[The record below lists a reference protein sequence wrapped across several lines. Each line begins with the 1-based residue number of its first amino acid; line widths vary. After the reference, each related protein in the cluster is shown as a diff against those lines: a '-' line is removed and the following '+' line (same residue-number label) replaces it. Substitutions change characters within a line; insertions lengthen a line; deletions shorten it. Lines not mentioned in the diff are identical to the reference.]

1 MWKALHTAS
10 LLAGSDSMVAVA
22 NALTQSIPCSECS
35 GHYRFWIASHP
46 LVAGTDMATWFL
58 NLHNVV
64 NQRNGSPTWT
74 MDAMIATYGG
84 ATAAS
89 DALVALQSVAR
100 YLWSDT
106 VVSLLQQIL
115 SS

>member
-1 MWKALHTAS
+1 
-10 LLAGSDSMVAVA
+10 
-22 NALTQSIPCSECS
+22 
-35 GHYRFWIASHP
+35 
-46 LVAGTDMATWFL
+46 VAGTDMATWFL